1 MWLAVALLR
10 FTTHFHP
17 IQIRFIAAKSGSSV
31 VETTDLRQGTCSLKF
46 VHQPPLGVHQA
57 QTRYAEASERTSQF
71 KDFQRALAGFPSILI
86 HCQHA
91 DAATGLASLCQ
102 ACRRRSPFMFASPFP
117 SGCGKLVW
125 ITCSYELEHTIP
137 DVARSP
143 AAPLLRQPYRTA
155 SWWSVIRRRAP
166 TPAHFRSCSSVEDP
180 SAATVP
186 LCPTLKKTLKV

>member
-10 FTTHFHP
+10 FTTHFRP
-17 IQIRFIAAKSGSSV
+17 IQMRFIAAKSGSSV

-71 KDFQRALAGFPSILI
+71 KDFQRALAGVPGVLI

-102 ACRRRSPFMFASPFP
+102 AYCGRSPFMFASPFL
-117 SGCGKLVW
+117 SGIPGAGSLSGSPVP
-125 ITCSYELEHTIP
+125 TSLNTRSQTLPAPPPLHCSDSRI
-137 DVARSP
+137 ARP
-143 AAPLLRQPYRTA
+143 HGGQLLGAVRP
-155 SWWSVIRRRAP
+155 
-166 TPAHFRSCSSVEDP
+166 HL
-180 SAATVP
+180 SAFA
-186 LCPTLKKTLKV
+186 LALS